1 MSRDVL
7 RTLADARPAEL
18 DPGAP
23 VDPSI
28 RDTELSRAMAPAA
41 ARGTGRGLV
50 PRRRRVGPL
59 WGGLGLGLVGATA
72 AAALVVTSLG
82 GGEGGVP
89 GGDLAGTGQV
99 DVNSARTVLLAAAE
113 KAEAAPATGKYWRVK
128 KMFVAPRQ
136 VGPEGRT
143 YTVSDAK
150 IYEEWISRDGRA
162 WVGHRAAGAKPRTP
176 ADEKAWRRDGAPAR
190 WDMGVGD
197 TVDKKRLYLQVK
209 PGAGSLVKVQG
220 EHTLQVPIAGP
231 KPSFAA
237 LQKLPAD
244 PAVLRKMAEKS
255 ALSDGSGS
263 PLDAENPQARQAF
276 AAGKLADLLTTAP
289 VPPKVRA
296 AAFRALAD
304 MPAVRSE
311 GRGADE
317 RGRKGVVLTITVPYA
332 ASTTSTRLIIDPATS
347 QVLSEQVVS
356 KIKGAA
362 AQDAAAKGARTS
374 GKERTTLYLGA
385 GWTDQAPQAPTLP

>member
-7 RTLADARPAEL
+7 RALAEARPAEL
-18 DPGAP
+18 DPGTP
-23 VDPSI
+23 VDPAT

-41 ARGTGRGLV
+41 ARGTGRGTV

-99 DVNSARTVLLAAAE
+99 DVGSARTVLLAAAE

-128 KMFVAPRQ
+128 RMTMVPRQ

-143 YTVSDAK
+143 YTVSDAR
-150 IYEEWISRDGRA
+150 IHEEWISRDGRT
-162 WVGHRAAGAKPRTP
+162 WTGQRAAGAKPRTP

-209 PGAGSLVKVQG
+209 PGAGNLVKGQG
-220 EHTLQVPIAGP
+220 EHALQVPIAGR
-231 KPSFAA
+231 KPSFSD

-244 PAVLRKMAEKS
+244 PAVLRKLAEKN
-255 ALSDGSGS
+255 ALSDGADG
-263 PLDAENPQARQAF
+263 PLHAENPQARQAF
-276 AAGKLADLLTTAP
+276 AAGKLTDLLTTAP
-289 VPPKVRA
+289 VPPNVRA

-304 MPAVRSE
+304 MPNVRSE
-311 GRGADE
+311 GRAADE
-317 RGRKGVVLTITVPYA
+317 RGRKGVALTITVPYA
-332 ASTTSTRLIIDPATS
+332 ASATTTRLIIDPATS
-347 QVLSEQVVS
+347 QVLSEQVAS
-356 KIKGAA
+356 KIKGVAP
-362 AQDAAAKGARTS
+362 KGARAV

-385 GWTDQAPQAPTLP
+385 GWTDRAPHAPTLP